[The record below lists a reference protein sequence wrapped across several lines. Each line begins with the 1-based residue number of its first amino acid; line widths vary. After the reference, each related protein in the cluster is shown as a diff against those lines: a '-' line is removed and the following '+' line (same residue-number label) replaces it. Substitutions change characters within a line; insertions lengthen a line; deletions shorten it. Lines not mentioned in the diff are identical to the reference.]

1 MARETAKTDLRQCE
15 FLIRGMDCA
24 DEIEV
29 LRQVLLP
36 VVGDEERLAFDLLNA
51 KLVVM
56 LSGEDSEA
64 EVIAAV
70 AATGMR
76 ATPFGEADSKAAD
89 ARWNLLRTILTYLSG
104 AALISGFITHSVLA
118 GGALAALSGEG
129 ADVHHAI
136 PWAARGLYLLAIAA
150 GLALVAP
157 KAWSAARRVRPDMNL
172 LMTVA
177 VAGALGIGEWFEAA
191 AVSFLFAVSL
201 ELEAWSLGRARRAVS
216 ALMELAPAIVL
227 LLRED
232 GTRSEVNPSEVAPGA
247 RFLVRPGDRIA
258 LDGTILEGDSEVD
271 QAPITGE
278 SVPVPKAP
286 GDEVYAGTVNGSGTL
301 TISSTKAADD
311 TALAQIVRL
320 VGEAHSRRAP
330 SEQWV
335 QRFARIYTPAVMA
348 FAACVFLVPVLFG
361 APAAPWFYRA
371 LVLLVIACPCA
382 LVISTPVSIVA
393 GLASAARNGILIK
406 GGVFLEA
413 PARLRAIAFDKT
425 GTLTE
430 GKPRVQQ
437 IVGLAGHSE
446 AEVLERAAAMESQ
459 SAHPLALSIL
469 EHAAS
474 LGVHPA
480 AASDFQAAHGKGGTA
495 RIDGRSYWIGSHRFL
510 EERGQ
515 ETPAVHER
523 LEELGRAGQSVVVL
537 GNEEHVCGFLALSD
551 GIRPEAAGALSDLRK
566 EGIAKLVMLTGDN
579 EATGRTIGEQVGV
592 DEIHAELLPNDKV
605 ELIGRLSD
613 AHGHVAMVGDGVND
627 APAMAR
633 ASIGIAMG
641 AAGSDAAIETADI
654 ALMADDLSKLPWLV
668 RHSKRTLS
676 IIHANIA
683 LSLGI
688 KALFMVLTLFGG
700 ASLWSAIAADMGAS
714 LVVTF
719 NGLRLLRS
727 K

>member
-1 MARETAKTDLRQCE
+1 MIQNHANADMRKCE
-15 FLIRGMDCA
+15 FQIRGMDCA
-24 DEIEV
+24 DEIEA

-36 VVGDEERLAFDLLNA
+36 IVGDEDRLAFDLLNA
-51 KLVVM
+51 KLVVS
-56 LSGEDSEA
+56 LTTEDSE
-64 EVIAAV
+64 EDVIAAV

-76 ATPFGEADSKAAD
+76 ATRFGEESSNSTDTRFNF
-89 ARWNLLRTILTYLSG
+89 ARTMLTILSG
-104 AALISGFITHSVLA
+104 ATLAAGFLTHAVLA

-129 ADVHHAI
+129 AEVQHTI
-136 PWAARGLYLLAIAA
+136 PWASRGLYLLAIAA

-157 KAWSAARRVRPDMNL
+157 KAWSAARRLRPDMNI

-177 VAGALGIGEWFEAA
+177 VMGALGIGEWFEAG

-201 ELEAWSLGRARRAVS
+201 ELEAWSLGRARRAVA
-216 ALMELAPAIVL
+216 ALMELAPPTVL
-227 LLRED
+227 LLHDD
-232 GTRSEVNPSEVAPGA
+232 GTRAEVAPSEVEPGA

-258 LDGTILEGDSEVD
+258 LDGTVLEGDSEVN

-278 SVPVPKAP
+278 SVPVPKAS
-286 GDEVYAGTVNGSGTL
+286 GDEVFAGTVNGGGAL
-301 TISSTKAADD
+301 TVSSTKAADD
-311 TALAQIVRL
+311 TALAHIVRL
-320 VGEAHSRRAP
+320 VSEAHSRRAP

-335 QRFARIYTPAVMA
+335 QRFARIYTPSVMI
-348 FAACVFLVPVLFG
+348 FAASVFLVPVLFG

-430 GKPRVQQ
+430 GKPRVQK
-437 IVGLAGHSE
+437 IVGLAGHGM
-446 AEVLERAAAMESQ
+446 AEVLERAAAMEAQ
-459 SAHPLALSIL
+459 SAHPLALAIL

-474 LGVHPA
+474 LGIHPEA
-480 AASDFQAAHGKGGTA
+480 ATDFQAAHGKGGTA
-495 RIDGRSYWIGSHRFL
+495 RIGDRSYWIGSHRFL

-515 ETPAVHER
+515 ETPAVHQQ
-523 LEELGRAGQSVVVL
+523 LEDLGREGQSVVVL

-551 GIRPEAAGALSDLRK
+551 GIRQETRDAISDLRRS
-566 EGIAKLVMLTGDN
+566 GITKLVMLTGDN
-579 EATGRTIGEQVGV
+579 EATGRAIGELAGV
-592 DEIHAELLPNDKV
+592 DEVHAELLPNDKV
-605 ELIGRLSD
+605 ALIERLTE
-613 AHGHVAMVGDGVND
+613 AHEYVAMVGDGVND

-676 IIHANIA
+676 IIRANIA

-688 KALFMVLTLFGG
+688 KVIFMVLTLFGS

-727 K
+727 S